1 MALLRSAST
10 VVTILFAYQLW
21 ASARTAA
28 WAAEADRIRWHS
40 DYRQAWQLAEQQGR
54 MLLILFR
61 PAHSPLADE
70 VERRIT
76 SQLSQQHR
84 SAAFVL
90 ARLPERCTIR
100 IEGKRTRVLRHAAFR
115 EMHGRAGL
123 AIIDLKH
130 RGAEYFGHVVSAFPF
145 VQGSYYRFSL
155 QHLPAMLNL
164 PAGTITQR
172 TMIWAVRT
180 HPDRPASTRGG
191 HDRHLAHAASEH
203 SRYQARLGRQ
213 GHHRW
218 GSRFQ
223 VLRRLLGFRYAPVEV
238 VAESWPGQTM
248 IDACVDCVA
257 SWRQSSGHWRAVK
270 SAHGLYAYDI
280 KQGTNGIWYGTGI
293 FAGFSSTN

>member
-1 MALLRSAST
+1 MCLRRVAST
-10 VVTILFAYQLW
+10 TAAAVIACQLL
-21 ASARTAA
+21 ALADARA
-28 WAAEADRIRWHS
+28 WAASADRVRWHS
-40 DYRQAWQLAEQQGR
+40 DYREAWQRAERQGR

-61 PAHSPLADE
+61 PAASRLADE
-70 VERRIT
+70 VQRRIP
-76 SQLSQQHR
+76 SVLASR
-84 SAAFVL
+84 ASSEYVL
-90 ARLPERCTIR
+90 ARLPERYTIR
-100 IEGKRTRVLRHAAFR
+100 VEGQPIRLLRHAAFR

-130 RGAEYFGHVVSAFPF
+130 RGADYFGQVVSAFPF

-155 QHLPAMLNL
+155 RHLPAMLNL

-180 HPDRPASTRGG
+180 HPDRPASTQGG
-191 HDRHLAHAASEH
+191 HDRHLARAASEH

-223 VLRRLLGFRYAPVEV
+223 ILRRLLGFRYAPVEV

-257 SWRQSSGHWRAVK
+257 SWRQSSGHWRAIK
-270 SAHGLYAYDI
+270 SRQGLYAYDI
-280 KQGTNGIWYGTGI
+280 KQGANGIWYGTGI
-293 FAGFSSTN
+293 FAGYRTTH

>member
-1 MALLRSAST
+1 
-10 VVTILFAYQLW
+10 
-21 ASARTAA
+21 
-28 WAAEADRIRWHS
+28 
-40 DYRQAWQLAEQQGR
+40 

-61 PAHSPLADE
+61 PARCRLSDK
-70 VERRIT
+70 VERRIA
-76 SQLSQQHR
+76 SIVSGR
-84 SAAFVL
+84 RRGGPSYVL
-90 ARLPERCTIR
+90 ARLPQRCTIR
-100 IEGKRTRVLRHAAFR
+100 IDGQRTQLLRHAAFR

-145 VQGSYYRFSL
+145 VRGNYYRFSL
-155 QHLPAMLNL
+155 KHLPAMLNL

-180 HPDRPASTRGG
+180 HPDRPASAQGG
-191 HDRHLAHAASEH
+191 HNDHLARAASEH

-223 VLRRLLGFRYAPVEV
+223 ILRRLLGFRYAPVEV

-257 SWRQSSGHWRAVK
+257 SWRQSSGHWHAVK

-280 KQGTNGIWYGTGI
+280 QKGANGIWYGTGI
-293 FAGFSSTN
+293 FAGYRSTN